1 MQRSLIF
8 ALILAIIVVIFAL
21 QNSDAV
27 TVKLWFW
34 EVQSSVALVMLI
46 ILLIGAILGVMFSLP
61 SIFKKNKKIEDLEEQ
76 IRKLEIKTS
85 LPEMKQ

>member
-21 QNSDAV
+21 QNSDTV

-46 ILLIGAILGVMFSLP
+46 ILLIGAILGVLFSLP

-85 LPEMKQ
+85 SPEMK

>member
-21 QNSDAV
+21 QNSDTV

-85 LPEMKQ
+85 RPEMK